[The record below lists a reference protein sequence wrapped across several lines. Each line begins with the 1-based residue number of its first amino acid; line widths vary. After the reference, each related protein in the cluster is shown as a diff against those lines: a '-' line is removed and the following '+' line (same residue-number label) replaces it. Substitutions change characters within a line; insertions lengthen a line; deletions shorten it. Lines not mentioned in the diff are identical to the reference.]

1 MLGPD
6 TDPGECLQIKDERQ
20 LQKEARLS
28 PLYPLQQ
35 KGLTPHHLFMQ
46 LSQESPPFSRQE
58 QFPLPEMSS
67 GLSLLLHPGD
77 LSWSLLSLANVHVI
91 HESPGSVSGPSSGL
105 PQALLLLDLLLCVST
120 SRGPR
125 ILYKQGWGC
134 SPLMPQHL
142 AQRLIQS
149 SYSTPFSWL
158 VEWLQVSC
166 SKFSFDFC
174 SSMPLPLGSC

>member
-1 MLGPD
+1 MSGN
-6 TDPGECLQIKDERQ
+6 CKR
-20 LQKEARLS
+20 KRA
-28 PLYPLQQ
+28 
-35 KGLTPHHLFMQ
+35 F
-46 LSQESPPFSRQE
+46 PPFIPYSRKDSLLTIFSCSLARSHHHSLGKNNSHCLE
-58 QFPLPEMSS
+58 CPPI
-67 GLSLLLHPGD
+67 SLLLHPGD
-77 LSWSLLSLANVHVI
+77 LSRSLLSLANVHFI

-142 AQRLIQS
+142 AQHLIQS